1 MNDQIRRP
9 RGGPPVGYLDYARVG
24 PLTPESASA
33 LADAVAVA
41 GRCGPGDIDG
51 LFALSDAARASA
63 ARLLDARPHE
73 IALAPS
79 TSNGLF
85 TAAAALRGPGTV
97 LVPRDEFPANVYPWL
112 RFAGRGGLGVRF
124 VDPDGQRHITPDL
137 LRRNLT
143 PDVTALAV
151 SAVDSLTGHLAPLA
165 ALKEVLGPDR
175 LLIVDAIQG
184 LGAVP
189 LDADAADIL
198 VGGGQKWLRA
208 GWGAALL
215 MIRDRC
221 AERLT
226 PGLGGW
232 AGVTEP
238 FADRHPAPPLPGA
251 AAHLATNPDFPAA
264 AALGAAVD
272 TLLAQGGPAVLGARI
287 RATLAEL
294 LDRARR
300 AGADVLLDGL
310 GERERAGIGTF
321 RLPGHDPAAVHLALE
336 TAGVTTT
343 RRGEWI
349 RLSPHATTTPA
360 ATKLFA
366 DALGALTRRG
376 SHIPASD
383 VPTGHVATGH
393 VATGHVPASHIPAS
407 HISTSDVPTG
417 HVPANHVPTGHV
429 PTSHVPANHVPT
441 SHIPTTHT
449 HPRSQEPTCPTTPT
463 P

>member
-1 MNDQIRRP
+1 MHP
-9 RGGPPVGYLDYARVG
+9 SAPAPAPGYLDYARVG
-24 PLTPESASA
+24 PLTPEAATA
-33 LADAVAVA
+33 LADALALA
-41 GRCGPGDIDG
+41 GRAGPADLDR
-51 LFALSDAARASA
+51 LFALSDAARVSA

-112 RFAGRGGLGVRF
+112 RFAGRGGPDVRF
-124 VDPDGQRHITPDL
+124 LEPDGPRHISPDL
-137 LRRNLT
+137 LRRHLT
-143 PDVTALAV
+143 PEVTALAV

-189 LDADAADIL
+189 IEADAADIL
-198 VGGGQKWLRA
+198 VSGGQKWLRA

-215 MIRDRC
+215 LIRDRC
-221 AERLT
+221 AERLA

-232 AGVTEP
+232 AGVTDP
-238 FADRHPAPPLPGA
+238 FAPRHPAPPLPGA

-272 TLLAQGGPAVLGARI
+272 GLLAQGGPAVVGSRI

-300 AGADVLLDGL
+300 AGADILLDGA
-310 GERERAGIGTF
+310 GEGERAGIGTF
-321 RLPGHDPAAVHLALE
+321 RLPGRDPAAVHHSLE
-336 TAGVTTT
+336 TAGVVTT

-349 RLSPHATTTPA
+349 RLSPHAATTPV
-360 ATKLFA
+360 ATELFA
-366 DALGALTRRG
+366 GALRTLTWR
-376 SHIPASD
+376 
-383 VPTGHVATGH
+383 TG
-393 VATGHVPASHIPAS
+393 PI
-407 HISTSDVPTG
+407 
-417 HVPANHVPTGHV
+417 
-429 PTSHVPANHVPT
+429 PTSPHPHPRT
-441 SHIPTTHT
+441 SHSATAPNTTGTTDTISADSASTTPHT
-449 HPRSQEPTCPTTPT
+449 PSAIGTTSTPVHPRSQEPTCPTSPAPPATPT
-463 P
+463 S